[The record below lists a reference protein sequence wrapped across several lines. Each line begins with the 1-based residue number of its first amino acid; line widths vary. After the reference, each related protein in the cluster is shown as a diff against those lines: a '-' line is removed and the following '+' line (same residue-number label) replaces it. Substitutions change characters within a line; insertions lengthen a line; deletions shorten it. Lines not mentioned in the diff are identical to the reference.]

1 MDFVS
6 CLYYRKIVNCI
17 VLVVISFS
25 SSSAAAVAATD
36 VKCLFCVS
44 TANCC
49 CIGLGV
55 MLVMCLLGT
64 VKR

>member
-17 VLVVISFS
+17 VLVVIS
-25 SSSAAAVAATD
+25 SSAGAATTA

-49 CIGLGV
+49 YTGPWHYVSNVFTGNSE
-55 MLVMCLLGT
+55 T
-64 VKR
+64 VIE